1 MTQKRIKIGF
11 TGAQGV
17 GKTTSAYSLSTK
29 LKKLGFDVN
38 IVTEA
43 ARSCPFE
50 INENAT
56 VKAQLWI
63 FAKMLEREL
72 ESTAQITICDRTLLD
87 VLVYTHRVSPSL
99 AEELSHFISGFMNSY
114 TIIFYNDINE
124 KYLIEDGIRSTNKV
138 FQNEIKNILDEYI
151 KSLDIQVVKNDS
163 EKERLKLVIETI
175 EK

>member
-1 MTQKRIKIGF
+1 MTQKLIKIGF

-50 INENAT
+50 INENVT

-63 FAKMLEREL
+63 FAKTLEREI

-87 VLVYTHRVSPSL
+87 VLVYTRRISSSL
-99 AEELSHFISGFMNSY
+99 AEELSPFVSGFMKSY
-114 TIIFYNDINE
+114 AIIFYNDINE

-163 EKERLKLVIETI
+163 EKERLKLVLETI

>member
-1 MTQKRIKIGF
+1 MTQKLIKIGF

-50 INENAT
+50 INENVT

-63 FAKMLEREL
+63 FAKTLEREI

-87 VLVYTHRVSPSL
+87 VLVYTHRV
-99 AEELSHFISGFMNSY
+99 F
-114 TIIFYNDINE
+114 
-124 KYLIEDGIRSTNKV
+124 
-138 FQNEIKNILDEYI
+138 I
-151 KSLDIQVVKNDS
+151 KSCRRTFSFCLRIY
-163 EKERLKLVIETI
+163 EVIYYNFL
-175 EK
+175 